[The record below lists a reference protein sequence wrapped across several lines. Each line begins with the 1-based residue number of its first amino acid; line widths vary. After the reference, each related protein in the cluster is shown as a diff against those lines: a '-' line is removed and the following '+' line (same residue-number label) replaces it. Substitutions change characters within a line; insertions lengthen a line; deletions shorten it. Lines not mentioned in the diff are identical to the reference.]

1 MLIILIMIEEK
12 FTPKYFEDNYY
23 IGKYRLNDGTI
34 IKPVVFRK
42 EYSRVE
48 SQSEKERCLRECFTY
63 FIGEDLITIKTI
75 KQHFKTDGKLRRDLI
90 TRCCCS
96 QHVVGVYE
104 DDEIRVEKNERPITH
119 AIVTHILTNISFIVG
134 KDCFTK
140 LFCGADDIDTFFK
153 ETCNYCGEIVAKR
166 ADNRPNFCNQ
176 KCVKKYEE
184 QEEKKERLLKEE
196 AWKKKWEE
204 EAPLRKAEAERQK
217 ELCEKWKEQKNKKPV
232 YTHCLL
238 CHAPKTIEHYQ
249 KFALCFK
256 CHMKKKNN

>member
-1 MLIILIMIEEK
+1 MTEDK
-12 FTPKYFEDNYY
+12 FTPKYFEHNYY

-34 IKPVVFRK
+34 IKPVIFRK

-48 SQSEKERCLRECFTY
+48 SQGEKERCLRECFTY

-75 KQHFKTDGKLRRDLI
+75 KQHFKTDGKLRRELI

-104 DDEIRVEKNERPITH
+104 DDEIRIEKNERPITH
-119 AIVTHILTNISFIVG
+119 VIVTHILTNISFIVG
-134 KDCFTK
+134 KDCFSK

-176 KCVKKYEE
+176 NCVKLYEE
-184 QEEKKERLLKEE
+184 KERRNAEYKKRKTKKIMYIQNYPVPEKVYYKCEE
-196 AWKKKWEE
+196 CDK
-204 EAPLRKAEAERQK
+204 
-217 ELCEKWKEQKNKKPV
+217 
-232 YTHCLL
+232 
-238 CHAPKTIEHYQ
+238 PKTCENHQ
-249 KFALCFK
+249 KWPLCYNCNEYHK
-256 CHMKKKNN
+256 LIT